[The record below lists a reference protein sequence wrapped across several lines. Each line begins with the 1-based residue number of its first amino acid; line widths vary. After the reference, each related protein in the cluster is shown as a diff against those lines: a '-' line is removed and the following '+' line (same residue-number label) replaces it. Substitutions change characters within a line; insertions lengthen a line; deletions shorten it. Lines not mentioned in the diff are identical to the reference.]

1 LIKLSHVGA
10 VAFSV
15 HKRENLFHARRR
27 VPPLH
32 FCVPEIWECWRLF
45 LAFAVGQLIVGL
57 LLCENA
63 WQFSWIQAVFVS
75 FVWINSCRKD

>member
-1 LIKLSHVGA
+1 MSLCCRGSLIKLSHVGA

-27 VPPLH
+27 APPLH

-45 LAFAVGQLIVGL
+45 LAFESEDRTNAMLLILPQVL
-57 LLCENA
+57 PNRIVVI
-63 WQFSWIQAVFVS
+63 SVIS
-75 FVWINSCRKD
+75 H